1 MNIYTMAMTMTTEDC
16 YKLAKIINNAKTA
29 LWYIK
34 PLIADE
40 SIILDYSVA
49 EQMLAD
55 ISNYLT
61 SGSEI
66 SGYGIVILNSSII
79 AAKGYLNRISDYLFE
94 IGNKHAEKFMLEIGA
109 VHTVPMHR
117 GC

>member
-1 MNIYTMAMTMTTEDC
+1 MNTYTTTMTMTTEDR
-16 YKLAKIINNAKTA
+16 YETAKIINNAKTA

-34 PLIADE
+34 PLIDDE
-40 SIILDYSVA
+40 CIILDYGIA
-49 EQMLAD
+49 EKMLSD

-66 SGYGIVILNSSII
+66 SGYGIVVLNTSIS

-94 IGNKHAEKFMLEIGA
+94 IGNKHAEKFMLEIGT
-109 VHTVPMHR
+109 VRTVPMNR
-117 GC
+117 GW